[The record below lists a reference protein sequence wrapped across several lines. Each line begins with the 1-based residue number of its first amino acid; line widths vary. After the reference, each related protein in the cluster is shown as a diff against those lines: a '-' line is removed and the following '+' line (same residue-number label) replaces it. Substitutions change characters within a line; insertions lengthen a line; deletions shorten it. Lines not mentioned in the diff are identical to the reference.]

1 MARRIRSRNV
11 SGAMIVIREFD
22 DIGRPIR
29 ARATIREAF
38 GSERS
43 GAEASLTG
51 VIGTEGAA
59 T

>member
-11 SGAMIVIREFD
+11 SGAVIVIREFD

-38 GSERS
+38 GGKRS

-51 VIGTEGAA
+51 VIGNKGAV